1 MRWVGACLI
10 KNRTMK
16 DLIKDTIDDLVSC
29 FLYYDRKEDQ
39 DLPLGEIEKAI
50 SEGIITIDEMVQV
63 FSETLKERIETN

>member
-10 KNRTMK
+10 KNRNMK

-29 FLYYDRKEDQ
+29 FLYYDRKEDE
-39 DLPLGEIEKAI
+39 DLPVGEIEKAI

-63 FSETLKERIETN
+63 FSETLKERIEN